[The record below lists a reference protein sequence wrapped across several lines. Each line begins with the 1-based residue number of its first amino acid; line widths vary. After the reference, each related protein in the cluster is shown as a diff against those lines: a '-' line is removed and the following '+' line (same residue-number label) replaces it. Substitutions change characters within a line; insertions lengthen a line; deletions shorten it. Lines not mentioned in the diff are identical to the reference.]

1 MNYEEKK
8 ELRLQISQMLADAGI
23 NQTTIKNMVQD
34 TVNAKVDRII
44 EQELGN
50 ALDRW
55 MSKRS
60 WSIDTVVSNKVR
72 DCVRDE
78 IGNRV
83 IKIVLKN
90 VEVET

>member
-8 ELRLQISQMLADAGI
+8 ELRLQVSQMIADAGI
-23 NQTTIKNMVQD
+23 NQTPIRKMVQD
-34 TVNAKVDRII
+34 TVDAKVDRII

-60 WSIDTVVSNKVR
+60 WSIDDVITRKTH
-72 DCVRDE
+72 DCMKGE
-78 IGNRV
+78 LKNRV
-83 IKIVLKN
+83 IQVVLKD